1 MAKRNERSRLIDNIG
16 RQIRRLNERERNGTL
31 DDFQRRGLERQRD
44 NLTRFR
50 EEVKKID
57 KNDKTALEKA
67 KHDYK
72 SNGNYSSSQRTIDQ
86 NTKRL
91 LATEAVSDEDL
102 EEYERTKRET
112 EPETEEPEPGTE
124 PGGEGGILGGGEGEG
139 ESTTMSLLED
149 LYHDLAAI
157 DGKYIGAY
165 ASAEVQ
171 DQLQKILDKIQH
183 ITEMEELD
191 VESDTRRE
199 LENLARSIESA
210 RADRKGNFAI
220 RDENGGIIGYQNT
233 FSRSRFESFLEK
245 TSPVNFDV
253 NKWIAQNAELFSQ
266 SQSHPG
272 RLSSEE
278 VWYRNNAGVLGDWD
292 V

>member
-57 KNDKTALEKA
+57 KNDKKALEKA

-102 EEYERTKRET
+102 EEYERTKQET

-124 PGGEGGILGGGEGEG
+124 PGGEGGILGGDGEG
-139 ESTTMSLLED
+139 ESTTMSLLEE
-149 LYHDLAAI
+149 LYADLAAI

-165 ASAEVQ
+165 ASAEVM
-171 DQLQKILDKIQH
+171 DQLQKILDKIQQLQNMGE
-183 ITEMEELD
+183 ID
-191 VESDTRRE
+191 VESDTRRS

-210 RADRKGNFAI
+210 RSDRKGNFAV
-220 RDENGGIIGYQNT
+220 RDENGGIIGYKNT
-233 FSRSRFESFLEK
+233 FSRQSFESFMRDS
-245 TSPVNFDV
+245 SPVNFDV
-253 NKWIAQNAELFSQ
+253 NKWISENANLFTPT
-266 SQSHPG
+266 QSHPG

>member
-124 PGGEGGILGGGEGEG
+124 PGEEDGIPGGDGEG
-139 ESTTMSLLED
+139 ESTTMSLLEE
-149 LYHDLAAI
+149 LYADLAAI

-165 ASAEVQ
+165 ASAEIM
-171 DQLQKILDKIQH
+171 DQLQKILDKIQQLQNMGE
-183 ITEMEELD
+183 ID
-191 VESDTRRE
+191 VESDTRQS
-199 LENLARSIESA
+199 LENLARSIENA
-210 RADRKGNFAI
+210 RSDRKGNFAV
-220 RDENGGIIGYQNT
+220 RDENGGIIGYKNT
-233 FSRSRFESFLEK
+233 FSRQSFESFMRDS
-245 TSPVNFDV
+245 SPVNFDV
-253 NKWIAQNAELFSQ
+253 NKWIAENAELFSQ

-272 RLSSEE
+272 RLSSDE

>member
-124 PGGEGGILGGGEGEG
+124 PGGEGGIPGGDGEGEA
-139 ESTTMSLLED
+139 TTMSLLEE
-149 LYHDLAAI
+149 LYADLAAI

-165 ASAEVQ
+165 ASAEIM
-171 DQLQKILDKIQH
+171 DQLQKILDKIQQLQNMGE
-183 ITEMEELD
+183 ID
-191 VESDTRRE
+191 VESDTRRS
-199 LENLARSIESA
+199 LENLAQSIENA
-210 RADRKGNFAI
+210 RSDRKGNFAV
-220 RDENGGIIGYQNT
+220 RDENGGIIGYKNT
-233 FSRSRFESFLEK
+233 FSRQSFESFMRDS
-245 TSPVNFDV
+245 SPVNFDV
-253 NKWIAQNAELFSQ
+253 NKWISENADLFTTT
-266 SQSHPG
+266 QSHPG

-278 VWYRNNAGVLGDWD
+278 VWYKNNAGVLGDWD